1 MVCDK
6 IIRQPNVG
14 ERLIAPVGGA
24 DGQRGR
30 DQSRPYG
37 DGRMK
42 L

>member
-6 IIRQPNVG
+6 INRQPNVG
-14 ERLIAPVGGA
+14 ARLIAPALPVSPTH
-24 DGQRGR
+24 GR